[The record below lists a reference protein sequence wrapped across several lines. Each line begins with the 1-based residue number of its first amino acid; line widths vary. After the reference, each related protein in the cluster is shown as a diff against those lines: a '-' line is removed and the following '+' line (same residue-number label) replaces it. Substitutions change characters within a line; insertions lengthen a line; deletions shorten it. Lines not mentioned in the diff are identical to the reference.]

1 MRIHM
6 MGNKLGMTQI
16 FTEEGKVIPVTAL
29 KVGPCFVID
38 KKTVERDGYSALVL
52 GYEDA
57 KESRA
62 RKSELG
68 FFKKANVAPKRIL
81 GESRVSKEDLAA
93 FQIGQAI
100 SVEIFKKNDRV
111 DVSGKSK
118 GRGFTGVMKR
128 HGMSG
133 AKSSH
138 GTHEHFRHGGS
149 IGSNTF
155 PGRVW
160 KGMKM
165 PGRYGWSKVTAQNLT
180 VADVKPEH
188 NILLVR
194 GAVPGPNKGYVSV
207 APAVKSPPSQK
218 G

>member
-1 MRIHM
+1 MKIHM
-6 MGNKLGMTQI
+6 LGNKLGMTQI
-16 FTEEGKVIPVTAL
+16 FNEEGKVIPVTAL
-29 KVGPCFVID
+29 KVGPCFVVD
-38 KKTVERDGYSALVL
+38 KKTDEKDGYNALVL
-52 GYEDA
+52 GYEDV
-57 KESRA
+57 KESRT

-68 FFKKANVAPKRIL
+68 FFKKAKVTPKKIL
-81 GESRVSKEDLAA
+81 GESRGSKEDLAA
-93 FQIGQAI
+93 FQIGQTI
-100 SVEIFKKNDRV
+100 GVDIFKKNDRV

-128 HGMSG
+128 HGMAG
-133 AKSSH
+133 AKGSH

-165 PGRYGWSKVTAQNLT
+165 PGRYGWSKVTVQSLT

-188 NILLVR
+188 NILLVK

-207 APAVKSPPSQK
+207 TSAVKSPLSKK